1 MARPITG
8 LPDKGV
14 RLPTCGA
21 GFDSS
26 CGLNCVRLRVWNVLS
41 SYEYSVSGCSVFM
54 RCCNVKCSEKAKILL
69 QSLKDGLLTVEV
81 TGRPQCEPEDVLAA
95 IHNASTAAR
104 TGVSEALK
112 RGEGPTEAFENVAE
126 ATNDIFLTKAG
137 VRTQAA
143 REKRKA
149 LVPASWP
156 RDVMQ
161 YLLIMRQVQREEI
174 PLLNLALVTF
184 R

>member
-1 MARPITG
+1 MNILFLAA
-8 LPDKGV
+8 V
-14 RLPTCGA
+14 C
-21 GFDSS
+21 S
-26 CGLNCVRLRVWNVLS
+26 C
-41 SYEYSVSGCSVFM
+41 
-54 RCCNVKCSEKAKILL
+54 KAKILL

-104 TGVSEALK
+104 TRVSEALK

-161 YLLIMRQVQREEI
+161 CLLIMRQVQREEI
-174 PLLNLALVTF
+174 SPTEPIPGYLQVSCNF
-184 R
+184 SFEFFHKPIFGG